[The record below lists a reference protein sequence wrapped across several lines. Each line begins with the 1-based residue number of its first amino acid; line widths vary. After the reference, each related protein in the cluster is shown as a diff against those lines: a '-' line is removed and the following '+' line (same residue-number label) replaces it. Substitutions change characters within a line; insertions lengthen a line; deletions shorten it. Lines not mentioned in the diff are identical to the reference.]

1 MYYILENEKKGDML
15 ISPLIATGSSLSI
28 TKMLGSQRQIQV
40 FQNFNICS
48 NFSIGNKQL
57 SIVSLGA
64 RALFCS
70 ILRKCHPD
78 T

>member
-40 FQNFNICS
+40 FQNFNLLK
-48 NFSIGNKQL
+48 F
-57 SIVSLGA
+57 
-64 RALFCS
+64 
-70 ILRKCHPD
+70 
-78 T
+78 